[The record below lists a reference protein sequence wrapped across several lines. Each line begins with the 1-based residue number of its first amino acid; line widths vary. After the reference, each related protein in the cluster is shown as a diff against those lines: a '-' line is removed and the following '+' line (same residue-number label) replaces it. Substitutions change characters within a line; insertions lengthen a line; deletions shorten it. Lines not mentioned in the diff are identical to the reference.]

1 MFPGGFTL
9 PRVVPPEG
17 ATIAGTFIP
26 GGVSPWVYRPANSTA
41 MLTRSQTAVAQNIIC
56 VHRSPAVFANPDEFI
71 PDRWLGEDA
80 KILDASMAAFSKGPR
95 SCIGI
100 NLAYC
105 ELYLVIAAV
114 FRRFDMTLDAERF
127 VQIGPC
133 GSMLPRR

>member
-17 ATIAGTFIP
+17 AMIDGTFIP
-26 GGVSPWVYRPANSTA
+26 GGVSPWVYRPANSIA
-41 MLTRSQTAVAQNIIC
+41 MLTRSSQTVVAQSTIC
-56 VHRSPAVFANPDEFI
+56 VHRSPAVFADPDVFI

-80 KILDASMAAFSKGPR
+80 KIHDASMAAFSKGPR

-105 ELYLVIAAV
+105 ELYLVIAGV

-127 VQIGPC
+127 V
-133 GSMLPRR
+133 